1 MGQNSSKE
9 SIESEKTTK
18 TKKASLRSSEKTT
31 KIDKTPSLTP
41 EKQTT
46 RPFTRLNE
54 TITRRVKNGF
64 KTYTFEKGKSIWHG
78 TTANFSTDS
87 EIQKWYQKIL
97 NNDIANAL
105 NKPFYLTDKKT
116 ASAYGTAMDSSKLVC
131 IYTKPPDPKTYD
143 INSSDIIPL
152 YYKPGHHGVNIEFE
166 VIKDFV
172 LLDIGNIGNIKKLWD
187 IIDKST
193 KIDNDTKEGY
203 HATIAE
209 TCAMPRTY
217 KVPIGKRSFYTKY
230 RKPKRCERKSNDF
243 QDEQLIKLICNNS
256 ELDFID
262 GWIYFGTE
270 HFGKDP
276 STFHGEVLLCKPEDK
291 LQFKS
296 VYEVPDTSYDFPSYD
311 EFKAKSK
318 KYIKEYDKYSNI
330 FVQSKFPTNVIFK

>member
-9 SIESEKTTK
+9 NIESEKTTK
-18 TKKASLRSSEKTT
+18 TKKASLRSPEKTT
-31 KIDKTPSLTP
+31 KTKKASLTP

-46 RPFTRLNE
+46 RPFTRLDE

-105 NKPFYLTDKKT
+105 NKPFYLTDRKT

-131 IYTKPPDPKTYD
+131 IYPRPPDPKTD
-143 INSSDIIPL
+143 NIKSSDIIPL
-152 YYKPGHHGVNIEFE
+152 YYNPGHHGANIEFE

-193 KIDNDTKEGY
+193 TMDDDTKQLY
-203 HATIAE
+203 HETIVE
-209 TCAMPRTY
+209 TCAMPRPY
-217 KVPIGKRSFYTKY
+217 KVPLTKRVFSTRY

-243 QDEQLIKLICNNS
+243 LDSELIKLICNNS

-311 EFKAKSK
+311 EFKAKSR
-318 KYIKEYDKYSNI
+318 KYIKEYNKYSKI
-330 FVQSKFPTNVIFK
+330 FIQSKYPLNIIFE